1 MSSREAVGAKRPAIS
16 KRRRRLWLAIAVV
29 VLLFGLSAAWRWTP
43 LAEQID
49 IRRVTAWAFSLRDN
63 PARGPIILVAY
74 VIGSLLLVPITVLII
89 ATALVFGPLQG
100 SLYSFAGCF
109 LGAGITY
116 AVGYFLGRDFIRQIT
131 GPKWERV
138 ERKIGQT
145 GILAVATLR
154 LLPVAPFTIVNI
166 VSGAFQVPIRDYIIG
181 SVLGLAPGI
190 LAINLFAYQVASA
203 IRNPGLGSFL
213 VLAMFVVLSVWGIVW
228 LRRRLAKDSS

>member
-1 MSSREAVGAKRPAIS
+1 MSSREVVAAKRPAIN
-16 KRRRRLWLAIAVV
+16 KRRRLWLAIAVL

-63 PARGPIILVAY
+63 PARGPIILAAY
-74 VIGSLLLVPITVLII
+74 VIGSLLVVPITVLII
-89 ATALVFGPLQG
+89 ATALVFGPVQG
-100 SLYSFAGCF
+100 LLYSFAGCF
-109 LGAGITY
+109 LGAGVTY
-116 AVGYFLGRDFIRQIT
+116 AIGYFLGRDFIRQIT
-131 GPKWERV
+131 GPKWQRV
-138 ERKIGQT
+138 ERKTAQT

-166 VSGAFQVPIRDYIIG
+166 ISGAFQVPIRDYIIG

-190 LAINLFAYQVASA
+190 VAINLFAYQVVSA
-203 IRNPGLGSFL
+203 IRNPGWGSFL
-213 VLAMFVVLSVWGIVW
+213 VLAVFVVLSVLGILW